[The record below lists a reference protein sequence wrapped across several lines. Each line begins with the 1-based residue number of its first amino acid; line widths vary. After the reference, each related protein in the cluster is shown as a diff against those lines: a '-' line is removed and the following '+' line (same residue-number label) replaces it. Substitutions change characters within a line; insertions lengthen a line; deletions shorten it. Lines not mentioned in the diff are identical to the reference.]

1 MQWSPEDSL
10 VVFSKIER
18 LAIGVLLVLI
28 LLGSTSGYWL
38 PQFWPM
44 EVKSMDDRI
53 AFQAEIGEW
62 EVRNQ
67 RLIDSLAGVKAAR
80 DQRYADN
87 REKWNRPR
95 RNTSPSKR
103 TWPTRKAETVSID
116 YSIPMPALESVD
128 ANTVDTNVLFR
139 MGVPPKIARRWVKF
153 RERGGNFVR
162 KEDIGKLYGMPD
174 STLNRILPYLKT
186 PDLKEKRVFPKKKP
200 VIVDVNSSSSEELQ
214 EVRGIGAYSAERII
228 EYRKKLG
235 GFISL
240 AQVAETPGLRDSTF
254 LKVKDQLTIVQ
265 QEPRLIRINQFSKD
279 QLAKHPYIS
288 WKQAEIIIL
297 NRRNHGNY
305 RSREDLLATI
315 VLDTATV
322 DRLMPYLDF
331 VD

>member
-1 MQWSPEDSL
+1 
-10 VVFSKIER
+10 
-18 LAIGVLLVLI
+18 
-28 LLGSTSGYWL
+28 
-38 PQFWPM
+38 M

-186 PDLKEKRVFPKKKP
+186 PDLKEKRKRCEALALIQQSALLSTGKNWEVSSRLPKW
-200 VIVDVNSSSSEELQ
+200 Q
-214 EVRGIGAYSAERII
+214 
-228 EYRKKLG
+228 
-235 GFISL
+235 
-240 AQVAETPGLRDSTF
+240 
-254 LKVKDQLTIVQ
+254 
-265 QEPRLIRINQFSKD
+265 
-279 QLAKHPYIS
+279 KH
-288 WKQAEIIIL
+288 QACAIA
-297 NRRNHGNY
+297 H
-305 RSREDLLATI
+305 S
-315 VLDTATV
+315 
-322 DRLMPYLDF
+322 
-331 VD
+331 